1 MADWMDELVK
11 RTKEKFGPQ
20 QLEDEK
26 FLREERLKREL
37 GLRFYNELRAW
48 LRRVERNF
56 NAKYGA
62 SVLIVT
68 EAGQGISIMGT
79 LTRNQS
85 RVVSLSYNDRL
96 QQFAWDTG
104 TATTHRMVQLKL
116 SGDRMVAQGETGD
129 WTVEE
134 FGQEITDGV
143 LS

>member
-48 LRRVERNF
+48 LRRVERDF

-96 QQFAWDTG
+96 QQFVWDTG
-104 TATTHRMVQLKL
+104 TATTHPMVQLKL
-116 SGDRMVAQGETGD
+116 SGDRMVAQGGTQD

-134 FGQEITDGV
+134 FGQEIIDGV

>member
-48 LRRVERNF
+48 LRRVEKDF

-79 LTRNQS
+79 LTRNKS
-85 RVVSLSYNDRL
+85 CVASLSYNDRL
-96 QQFAWDTG
+96 QQFVWDTG
-104 TATTHRMVQLKL
+104 TAATHRIVQLKL
-116 SGDRMVAQGETGD
+116 SGDRMVAQGGTQD

-134 FGQEITDGV
+134 FGQEIIDGV

>member
-1 MADWMDELVK
+1 MANWMDELVK

-48 LRRVERNF
+48 LRRVERDF

-96 QQFAWDTG
+96 QQFVWDTE

-116 SGDRMVAQGETGD
+116 SGDRMVAQGGTQD
-129 WTVEE
+129 LTVEE
-134 FGQEITDGV
+134 FGQENIDGV